1 MNYMTEVAYKFL
13 FGIDHNIDLHGKPV
27 MNQHILLNALIE
39 YVDFDNKFPVTA
51 VMQWSGQDMS
61 YYHNQRKQ
69 DIALAKAN
77 ALPYIQTECFRQLV
91 EAKTMMISRGI
102 YAEFCKKYPN
112 YSKQFDIKTKEEITI
127 SDADI
132 VARTGFYQDYFIFLD
147 GDYAQEIYRERNE
160 RASKIWNQEKEVLE
174 KERIKRE
181 YTCMKLFIQIEKN
194 KMNSGEL
201 YEEYSRINALKNNKY
216 SQSSF
221 LNYFTDTKIEELHA
235 ELKKNGMPDSDN
247 QISEKIDKGFKTVNT
262 NIREAASDI
271 IHASG
276 N

>member
-1 MNYMTEVAYKFL
+1 MDCN
-13 FGIDHNIDLHGKPV
+13 NIK
-27 MNQHILLNALIE
+27 LLNALTE
-39 YVDFDNKFPVTA
+39 YVDFDNKFPISA
-51 VMQWSGQDMS
+51 VMSWSGQDMS
-61 YYHNQRKQ
+61 SYHNERKQ
-69 DIALAKAN
+69 NIASAKAK
-77 ALPYIQTECFRQLV
+77 ALPYIQTECFQLLFEYKNIMV
-91 EAKTMMISRGI
+91 TRGI
-102 YAEFCKKYPN
+102 YAEFYKKYPQ
-112 YSKQFDIKTKEEITI
+112 YSKLFDIKTKEEITI

-132 VARTGFYQDYFIFLD
+132 VARTGFYQEFLFFLK
-147 GDYAQEIYRERNE
+147 GDYAQKILRERTELN
-160 RASKIWNQEKEVLE
+160 AKLWNKAKEARE

-194 KMNSGEL
+194 KMNSSEL
-201 YEEYSRINALKNNKY
+201 YEEYTRINALKNNKY

-276 N
+276 K